1 MGMSINDC
9 IFHLFPILCVFP
21 RYTLLVSD
29 DLFYLGHQI
38 PVYRLLDILYI
49 LEHVVRIGRTEKV
62 PIRGLL
68 TEY

>member
-1 MGMSINDC
+1 MGMGINDC

-38 PVYRLLDILYI
+38 PVYRLLDIL
-49 LEHVVRIGRTEKV
+49 LSTLSGLAELKRVV